1 MDCATIFYQKKIIFS
16 LGFLIVLFIGLET
29 YARFRNYT
37 VSGNSKDIWGTPNT
51 VRTFELNKQG
61 FRGKEAKKTKP
72 KGLFR
77 IVALGGSSTQG
88 WGIELDSQTWP
99 ARLETWLK
107 ENSDKGHYEVLNLA
121 SDHSGSEG
129 ILKRQLPLSLAFNPD
144 LAIIYSGYND
154 YGKAYELANQNS
166 PTNRVEGVDPNKREG
181 KAIEGKIIERVALF
195 ILEYSFF
202 AQRFREWI
210 AKYWYGDINY
220 FYPRANSNREA
231 YEQQLQVARKL
242 ENSSE
247 PLSINIAEM
256 IEYYKLNMG
265 SIIRRF
271 KKEKSSVML
280 MSLPVHSKHP
290 DAQHYI
296 KSGSQGAL
304 NDAIR
309 ALAIEYRVGFCDIQT
324 VFKAHPDVDKLF
336 IWGWSYPD
344 PSGTMLIANTLF
356 SCLKKSGMIPSLS

>member
-1 MDCATIFYQKKIIFS
+1 MSATIFNQKKIIFS

-29 YARFRNYT
+29 YARFRNYA

-61 FRGKEAKKTKP
+61 FRGKEANKKKP
-72 KGLFR
+72 KDLFR
-77 IVALGGSSTQG
+77 IVTLGGSSTQG

-107 ENSDKGHYEVLNLA
+107 ENSDNGHYEVLNLA

-129 ILKRQLPLSLAFNPD
+129 ILKKQLPLSLAFNPN
-144 LAIIYSGYND
+144 LVIIFSGYND
-154 YGKAYELANQNS
+154 YGRAYELASQNS
-166 PTNRVEGVDPNKREG
+166 PPNRAKGVDPNEG
-181 KAIEGKIIERVALF
+181 KGDAIEGKVIDRAALF
-195 ILEYSFF
+195 VLEYSFF

-210 AKYWYGDINY
+210 AKYWYGDINH

-231 YEQQLQVARKL
+231 YEQQLQEARKL

-247 PLSINIAEM
+247 LLSINIPEM
-256 IEYYKLNMG
+256 IGHYKLNMT
-265 SIIRRF
+265 SIISRL

-296 KSGSQGAL
+296 QSGSHNAL

-309 ALAIEYRVGFCDIQT
+309 ALAIEQRVSFCDVET
-324 VFKAHPDVDKLF
+324 VFKGHPDVDKLF

-344 PSGTMLIANTLF
+344 SSGTTLIANTLYG
-356 SCLKKSGMIPSLS
+356 CLKKSEMIPSSS